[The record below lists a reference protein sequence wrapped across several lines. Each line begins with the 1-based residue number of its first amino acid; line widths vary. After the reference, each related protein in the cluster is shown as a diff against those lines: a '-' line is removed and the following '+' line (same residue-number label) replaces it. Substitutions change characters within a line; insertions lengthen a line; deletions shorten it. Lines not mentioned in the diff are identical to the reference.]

1 MSRYW
6 SHVALG
12 CLHRSLAVQEWAAL
26 KYGEQKADSFERSV
40 GAFDLFILDDAPEGD
55 IDDVSARPI
64 VGFSWLPITLSYRV
78 RLLHD
83 LN

>member
-1 MSRYW
+1 MFRYW
-6 SHVALG
+6 SHVVLG

-26 KYGEQKADSFERSV
+26 KYGEQKDDSFERSV

-55 IDDVSARPI
+55 IDDVSASS
-64 VGFSWLPITLSYRV
+64 VLGLLWLPITYHNPT

-83 LN
+83 PN